1 MYDESSNLNTLTPSL
16 CLTAASTNSTMLTTK
31 YSTSQMTHVM
41 LLRIY
46 RHVIQWGIQLEES
59 RRRRM

>member
-1 MYDESSNLNTLTPSL
+1 
-16 CLTAASTNSTMLTTK
+16 
-31 YSTSQMTHVM
+31 MTHVM

-59 RRRRM
+59 RRRRMWGGFSQLAALEKKRKRNRTDAMDSHIYCLSFNF